1 MGTTSKPARRK
12 GRAITIHEVAALA
25 QVSPMTVSR
34 VINGNANVR
43 EATREKVMRAVE
55 QLGYTPNL
63 AARSLAA
70 AQGTRIALI
79 YTNPSGAYLSEFLVG
94 ALRGAARTA
103 TQLVVDTWDGLGA
116 DGERAAARALA
127 KNVSGVILPP
137 PLCESRGVIAEL
149 TSAGVPVVALA
160 SARSSEEISNVRID
174 DFRAAREMTAYLI
187 AHGHTRIGFIKGHPN
202 QTASA
207 RRHEGFQAALQ
218 EAGIAPDPGLVQQG
232 YFTYRSGLEA
242 AEKLLSR
249 RKPPTA
255 IFASNDDMAAAVISV
270 AHRRGLDVP
279 RDLSVV
285 GYDDTS
291 AATTVWPELT
301 TIRQPIAAMADSAV
315 DILLRSIR
323 RKDRDI
329 HMVVDHVVA
338 HELVE
343 RASVAAPPKD

>member
-1 MGTTSKPARRK
+1 MGTDQVVELVTSGGK
-12 GRAITIHEVAALA
+12 ALA
-25 QVSPMTVSR
+25 EGGIRFDPR
-34 VINGNANVR
+34 
-43 EATREKVMRAVE
+43 
-55 QLGYTPNL
+55 
-63 AARSLAA
+63 
-70 AQGTRIALI
+70 
-79 YTNPSGAYLSEFLVG
+79 LV
-94 ALRGAARTA
+94 
-103 TQLVVDTWDGLGA
+103 
-116 DGERAAARALA
+116 
-127 KNVSGVILPP
+127 
-137 PLCESRGVIAEL
+137 
-149 TSAGVPVVALA
+149 
-160 SARSSEEISNVRID
+160 
-174 DFRAAREMTAYLI
+174 
-187 AHGHTRIGFIKGHPN
+187 AHGHHRQDF
-202 QTASA
+202 
-207 RRHEGFQAALQ
+207 AAATVAL
-218 EAGIAPDPGLVQQG
+218 IAADQ
-232 YFTYRSGLEA
+232 
-242 AEKLLSR
+242 
-249 RKPPTA
+249 PPTA